1 MMHTYILSMQ
11 RDLLK
16 KFAKLLY
23 EDDNQQ
29 RDGKTLGLPRKVATR
44 SGVNDFESLTEE
56 ARGGRPFFIVLFD
69 NEREGSGVMG
79 VARFCILCVSSVGEG
94 GATIAA
100 NACSSKK

>member
-1 MMHTYILSMQ
+1 MKPKSQAYE
-11 RDLLK
+11 LK
-16 KFAKLLY
+16 
-23 EDDNQQ
+23 DQTN
-29 RDGKTLGLPRKVATR
+29 TLRLAGIVATR

-56 ARGGRPFFIVLFD
+56 ARGGKPFIVVLFD

-79 VARFCILCVSSVGEG
+79 VARFCMLCVSSVGEG